1 VIVSNAG
8 KKITELR
15 HREWAEFQV
24 AWRFRADSL
33 EGGERYAY
41 ADYTLDPIKT
51 AITPV
56 DPFQQ
61 WPYTALTNGVDNLS
75 GTPNG
80 PGYGQLS
87 RRNLIP
93 HNSETADRTGSS
105 GYVLRLSRTPVP
117 GLVERAVSRHLSK
130 VFAKEVRRDGPPA
143 VKAWWDDVTGQ
154 RTGVSEWV
162 QFDVGPLFLVLG
174 QLDLLFDHPPAEPG
188 AAIETRADLMAAGL
202 DRCTVTAIPPEFVT
216 WWRLDPDGCYAE
228 VVFFDPDGRDDS
240 GPLYWH
246 WTDSKV
252 TAHKPN
258 GEVVP
263 ALSRDHP
270 YGCVPMVRAMD
281 RRLPRCRNVGRSR
294 YRLLCDVQRAIYNS
308 QSELVLGDV
317 LQAHPVLQG
326 PDDYVTDDG
335 EMTTGPKSL
344 LPMKKSTSGTGVSYQ
359 GFEWL
364 DPPQGAHESV
374 RQRVKD
380 YQDEADSDAALSKPA
395 GMTTQGTVAQ
405 SGISKI
411 ADQADGNTV
420 LASVAAALEK
430 LEAAAARMA
439 MVVLTDGKAT
449 PEALDAIEVTYP
461 RQFDLDTVGDVAT
474 AIEVIQLAAQR
485 AGALPQTE
493 AELLK
498 RAVSLSL
505 PGLPPAR
512 MAELLE
518 EVDAFAKAAEAD
530 LAARREQEAA
540 MAEASLKAMSDP
552 NAAPDPNAP
561 DQPPTPVENA
571 P

>member
-1 VIVSNAG
+1 VG
-8 KKITELR
+8 RLR
-15 HREWAEFQV
+15 
-24 AWRFRADSL
+24 
-33 EGGERYAY
+33 
-41 ADYTLDPIKT
+41 
-51 AITPV
+51 
-56 DPFQQ
+56 
-61 WPYTALTNGVDNLS
+61 
-75 GTPNG
+75 
-80 PGYGQLS
+80 
-87 RRNLIP
+87 
-93 HNSETADRTGSS
+93 
-105 GYVLRLSRTPVP
+105 
-117 GLVERAVSRHLSK
+117 
-130 VFAKEVRRDGPPA
+130 
-143 VKAWWDDVTGQ
+143 
-154 RTGVSEWV
+154 
-162 QFDVGPLFLVLG
+162 
-174 QLDLLFDHPPAEPG
+174 
-188 AAIETRADLMAAGL
+188 
-202 DRCTVTAIPPEFVT
+202 
-216 WWRLDPDGCYAE
+216 
-228 VVFFDPDGRDDS
+228 
-240 GPLYWH
+240 
-246 WTDSKV
+246 
-252 TAHKPN
+252 
-258 GEVVP
+258 
-263 ALSRDHP
+263 
-270 YGCVPMVRAMD
+270 
-281 RRLPRCRNVGRSR
+281 GRSR

-380 YQDEADSDAALSKPA
+380 YQDEADTDAALSKPA

-512 MAELLE
+512 MAQLLE